1 MKGVNHVFEESIM
14 KKGIIVAAA
23 LVSLVATSAFA
34 AGPAKNG
41 KAKNGYLKSKVVYHI
56 NNIHTATGAL
66 RNVKNHLN
74 AVGDKNIDLIVVTHS
89 SGAFAMVD
97 GAMGKKNKKTVKV
110 YNFSDTIAGLANR
123 GVKFTICANTIRGKK
138 INKNLINE
146 NAEVIPSGVAEVAF
160 LQQKGYMYVKP

>member
-1 MKGVNHVFEESIM
+1 M
-14 KKGIIVAAA
+14 KKGIVVAAA
-23 LVSLVATSAFA
+23 LLSLVATTAFA

-74 AVGDKNIDLIVVTHS
+74 AVGDKNIELIVVTHS

-97 GAMGKKNKKTVKV
+97 GAMGKKNKKTGKV
-110 YNFSDTIAGLANR
+110 YNFNDTIATLANR

-138 INKNLINE
+138 ISKNLINENAKNLINE

-160 LQQKGYMYVKP
+160 LQQKGYLYVKP

>member
-1 MKGVNHVFEESIM
+1 M
-14 KKGIIVAAA
+14 KKGIVVASA
-23 LVSLVATSAFA
+23 LLSLVATSAFA
-34 AGPAKNG
+34 AGPAKDG
-41 KAKNGYLKSKVVYHI
+41 SAKNGYLKSKVVYHI

-74 AVGDKNIDLIVVTHS
+74 AVGDENIELIVVTHS

-97 GAMGKKNKKTVKV
+97 GAMGKKNKKTGKP
-110 YNFSDTIAGLANR
+110 YKFADTIASLANR

>member
-1 MKGVNHVFEESIM
+1 M
-14 KKGIIVAAA
+14 KKGIVVASA
-23 LVSLVATSAFA
+23 LLSLVATTAFA

-41 KAKNGYLKSKVVYHI
+41 SAKNGYLKSKVVYHI

-74 AVGDKNIDLIVVTHS
+74 AVGDKNIELIVVTHS

-97 GAMGKKNKKTVKV
+97 GAMGKKNKKNGKV
-110 YNFSDTIAGLANR
+110 YNFNDQIAGLANR

>member
-1 MKGVNHVFEESIM
+1 M
-14 KKGIIVAAA
+14 KKGIVAAVA

-41 KAKNGYLKSKVVYHI
+41 PAKNGYLKQKVVYHV
-56 NNIHTATGAL
+56 NNIHTATGAF
-66 RNVKNHLN
+66 RNAKNHLN
-74 AVGDKNIDLIVVTHS
+74 ALGDKNIEMIVVTHS
-89 SGAFAMVD
+89 SGAFALVD
-97 GAMGKKNKKTVKV
+97 GAMGKKNKKTGKV
-110 YNFSDTIAGLANR
+110 YNFTDQIAGLANR

-146 NAEVIPSGVAEVAF
+146 NAEIIPSGVAEVAF